1 MGPQTFANLL
11 SVVLAF
17 VASLFFCFGSAEM
30 KGAQITALA
39 GTYWDSN
46 PHLRAFLIS
55 LKADYLSG
63 ALLLC
68 LAFGL
73 QFFANV
79 PGFFPAGPELFSAR
93 VGALLAALIG
103 GAVGGGFYLYRRSV
117 AKSLGQQFTE
127 PPAQ

>member
-1 MGPQTFANLL
+1 MGPQTFVNLL

-17 VASLFFCFGSAEM
+17 VASLFFCSGSAQM

-39 GTYWDSN
+39 GTYWGSN

-68 LAFGL
+68 FAFFL

-79 PGFFPAGPELFSAR
+79 PGFFPAGPELFSVH
-93 VGALLAALIG
+93 VGAFLAAIIG
-103 GAVGGGFYLYRRSV
+103 GAVGGGFYLYRRGI
-117 AKSLGQQFTE
+117 AKSLNQRFTQ